1 MCINDCIF
9 GVNIYERHKM
19 EVKEVPC
26 MLHRAASN
34 SQKVKQG
41 CLALFSTVV
50 PVKG

>member
-1 MCINDCIF
+1 MHQRLDI

-19 EVKEVPC
+19 EVEEEVPC

-34 SQKVKQG
+34 SQKAKQG